1 MTAAMVVPRTR
12 AVAPDPNGRVSRT
25 VLRGAKEDRLFF
37 AQVREDPLLELG
49 ALAPLSDAR
58 VVVVSSGGC
67 TAFSLIASGAKE
79 VVAVDLNSTQ
89 NHLVELKAVALR
101 RLVTP
106 ELMSFLGVAPG
117 TPRRRSRTYSMLRP
131 YLSAE
136 CVRYWD
142 GHEAML
148 GRGALCCGVSERF
161 IAAVVGV
168 VKLAIHRDSRIE
180 RLLQL
185 GSLDDQREFFANEWN
200 TRRWK
205 LLFPLLLN
213 RWTFNRTY
221 DPGFFREV
229 ENPSFAAHFR
239 TLLEHALCE
248 VPVRTNYFLHQMLS
262 GTYPQDVPGAL
273 PPYLDGHRREFV
285 RSSLDRLRLVD
296 GGYAEYLT
304 SCDDDSV
311 DAFALSNIC
320 EWLGSDGIDALFEQ
334 AIRVAR
340 PGARLCFRNFVG
352 HTSIPER
359 FGSTVV
365 EDKGAGEAAIRRDRS
380 CLQSRIVICRIEK

>member
-1 MTAAMVVPRTR
+1 MTATMLAPRAQPDAR
-12 AVAPDPNGRVSRT
+12 DGGLVART

-37 AQVREDPLLELG
+37 AQVREDPLLEIE

-67 TAFSLIASGAKE
+67 TAFSLIASGAHE
-79 VVAVDLNSTQ
+79 VIAVDLNSTQ

-101 RLVTP
+101 RLVAP
-106 ELMSFLGVAPG
+106 EVMSFLGVAAG
-117 TPRRRSRTYSMLRP
+117 TARRRARTYAVLRP
-131 YLSAE
+131 HLSDSA
-136 CVRYWD
+136 VRFWD
-142 GHEAML
+142 DHGAMI

-161 IAAVVGV
+161 IAAVVSV
-168 VKLAIHRDSRIE
+168 VKLTIHGEGKIE
-180 RLLQL
+180 RLLNLQTL
-185 GSLDDQREFFANEWN
+185 EEQREFFAREWN

-239 TLLEHALCE
+239 RLLEHAVCD
-248 VPVRTNYFLHQMLS
+248 VPVRRNYFLHQMLS
-262 GTYPQDVPGAL
+262 GTYPQHVAGGL
-273 PPYLDGHRREFV
+273 PPYLDKRRREFI
-285 RSSLDRLRLVD
+285 RSRLDRLHLVD
-296 GGYAEYLT
+296 GGYAEYLAG
-304 SCDDDSV
+304 CPANSV

-320 EWLGSDGIDALFEQ
+320 EWLDPRGIDALFEQ
-334 AIRVAR
+334 VVRVAR
-340 PGARLCFRNFVG
+340 SGARLCYRNFVG

-359 FGSTVV
+359 FRSVV
-365 EDKGAGEAAIRRDRS
+365 VDTRAGEEAIRRDRS